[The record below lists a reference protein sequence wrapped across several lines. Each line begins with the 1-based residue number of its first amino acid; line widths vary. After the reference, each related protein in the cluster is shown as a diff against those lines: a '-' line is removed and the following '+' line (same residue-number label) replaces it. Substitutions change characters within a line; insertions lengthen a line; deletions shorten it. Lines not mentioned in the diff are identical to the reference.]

1 MTRTRIEAALRRR
14 LERGDPDIAAQPAEP
29 AACADYV
36 VEPRAV
42 AEAMLASGVFVTL
55 QTGTVIAV
63 LVEEDEPGAGRDVA

>member
-1 MTRTRIEAALRRR
+1 MTRTRIEAALLRRR
-14 LERGDPDIAAQPAEP
+14 LKRGE
-29 AACADYV
+29 YV

-55 QTGTVIAV
+55 QTGNVIAV

>member
-14 LERGDPDIAAQPAEP
+14 LERGE
-29 AACADYV
+29 YV

-55 QTGTVIAV
+55 QTGNVIAV
-63 LVEEDEPGAGRDVA
+63 LVEQDEPGAGRDVA

>member
-14 LERGDPDIAAQPAEP
+14 LNRGDSDIAAHPAEP
-29 AACADYV
+29 AACAEYV

-55 QTGTVIAV
+55 QTGNVIAV

>member
-14 LERGDPDIAAQPAEP
+14 LNRGE
-29 AACADYV
+29 YV
-36 VEPRAV
+36 VDPQAV

-55 QTGTVIAV
+55 QTGNVIAV

>member
-14 LERGDPDIAAQPAEP
+14 LERGE
-29 AACADYV
+29 YV

-55 QTGTVIAV
+55 QTGNVIAV